1 MKTGPYL
8 QRGTGLLAE
17 LEASQQRAHF
27 TADILC
33 VVTLA
38 APACTV
44 PANIRVSAVAAAAAA
59 MRFMAEFLPLGRRRG
74 SPEGMVGDDSYR
86 LEGDFRPRRGW
97 KSCLHCPSGAAA
109 GHG

>member
-8 QRGTGLLAE
+8 QRGTGPLAELAE

-33 VVTLA
+33 VMTLA
-38 APACTV
+38 APACAV

-59 MRFMAEFLPLGRRRG
+59 MRFMAEFPPLGDG
-74 SPEGMVGDDSYR
+74 VVPLMA
-86 LEGDFRPRRGW
+86 W
-97 KSCLHCPSGAAA
+97 
-109 GHG
+109 